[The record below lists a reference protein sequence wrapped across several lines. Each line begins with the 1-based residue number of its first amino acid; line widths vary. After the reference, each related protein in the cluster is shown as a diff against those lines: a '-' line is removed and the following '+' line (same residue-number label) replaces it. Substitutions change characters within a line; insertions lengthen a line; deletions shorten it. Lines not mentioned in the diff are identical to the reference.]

1 MNTTKLNKTTQKAEG
16 WIKQY
21 FASSCFSVRDYY
33 RRCSDE
39 KIRIERRIRDRMIK
53 ENLID
58 YRVLNG
64 NSFYFTVG
72 YTDRTENILYIET
85 ISNIFEIDLR
95 D

>member
-21 FASSCFSVRDYY
+21 FASSYFSVRNYY
-33 RRCSDE
+33 GRCSYE
-39 KIRIERRIRDRMIK
+39 KIRIEQKIRDRISR
-53 ENLID
+53 ENLVD

-72 YTDRTENILYIET
+72 YMDKSENILYIET
-85 ISNIFEIDLR
+85 SYNIYEIDLR

>member
-1 MNTTKLNKTTQKAEG
+1 MNTTKLNKTTQKAKG

-21 FASSCFSVRDYY
+21 FTS
-33 RRCSDE
+33 RCSSVENYYNRCSYE
-39 KIRIERRIRDRMIK
+39 KISIEHRIRDRMV
-53 ENLID
+53 ENDLIS

-85 ISNIFEIDLR
+85 VSNIYEIDLR

>member
-1 MNTTKLNKTTQKAEG
+1 MNTTKLNKTTQKAEA

-21 FASSCFSVRDYY
+21 FNSSCFSVRDYY
-33 RRCSDE
+33 GRCSYTKLD
-39 KIRIERRIRDRMIK
+39 IERRIRDRMV
-53 ENLID
+53 ENDLIG

-72 YTDRTENILYIET
+72 YMDKSENILYIET
-85 ISNIFEIDLR
+85 SCNIFEIDLR

>member
-1 MNTTKLNKTTQKAEG
+1 MNTTKLNKTTQKAEA

-21 FASSCFSVRDYY
+21 FNSSCFSVRDYY
-33 RRCSDE
+33 GRCSYA
-39 KIRIERRIRDRMIK
+39 KISIESRIRDRMV
-53 ENLID
+53 ENDFIG

-85 ISNIFEIDLR
+85 VSNIYEIDLR

>member
-1 MNTTKLNKTTQKAEG
+1 MYTTKLNKTTQKAER

-33 RRCSDE
+33 GRCSYE
-39 KIRIERRIRDRMIK
+39 KMKIEQKIRDRMV
-53 ENLID
+53 ENDLIA

-64 NSFYFTVG
+64 NCFYFTVG

-85 ISNIFEIDLR
+85 SCNIYEIDLR
-95 D
+95 